1 MILVDKESALDSSM
15 LLLLVFIGN
24 KWKRKCVSKNN
35 RHESMD
41 ELYESVGE

>member
-24 KWKRKCVSKNN
+24 KWKRKCVSTNS
-35 RHESMD
+35 RHESMN